1 MSTQQHISRR
11 RFLALCLASGLGM
24 RVSTALAAVNPRVI
38 VLLSGNE
45 APYRQAF
52 AALRAALIDLPLQVQ
67 LPTEALPLQA
77 DALLITLGQKAAQ
90 QAAQQKFPGQVL
102 AALIPEAAN
111 EAIVAD
117 LPDDM
122 ARRWSALVLDQPWA
136 RQLALTRKVLPK
148 AAKLGLVY
156 SNGSA
161 GDIAGMRVAASRLNL
176 ALDARQL
183 KSEAELFPTLRQML
197 DGVDA
202 MLAIPDAQVIN
213 RSTLQGYLLSAYR
226 ANVPVIAYS
235 QALVEAGALAGVF
248 STPEDVGLD
257 LADLLS
263 RPSQGRIAS
272 LSRLTYPRRFSLKIN
287 HSVARSLGL
296 VMPDEEQLRRQLES
310 ASGS

>member
-1 MSTQQHISRR
+1 MSAQHISRR
-11 RFLALCLASGLGM
+11 RFLALSLASGFGLGV
-24 RVSTALAAVNPRVI
+24 RPALAAENPRVI

-52 AALRAALIDLPLQVQ
+52 AALRAALMDLQLQAQ
-67 LPTEALPLQA
+67 MPTEALPRQA
-77 DALLITLGQKAAQ
+77 NTLLITLGQKAAQ
-90 QAAQQKFPGQVL
+90 HAAQQKFPGQVL
-102 AALIPEAAN
+102 AALIPQAAY
-111 EAIVAD
+111 EAIIEAM
-117 LPDDM
+117 P
-122 ARRWSALVLDQPWA
+122 AEISQRWSALVLDQPWA
-136 RQLALTRKVLPK
+136 RQLALARKVLPK

-156 SNGSA
+156 SNDSG
-161 GDIAGMRVAASRLNL
+161 GDLAGMRVAASRQNMT
-176 ALDARQL
+176 LDARLL
-183 KSEAELFPTLRQML
+183 KAESELFPTLRQML
-197 DGVDA
+197 GGVDA
-202 MLAIPDAQVIN
+202 MWAVPDAQVIN

-263 RPSQGRIAS
+263 PLSQGRMAS
-272 LSRLTYPRRFSLKIN
+272 MPRLTYPRRFSFKIN

-296 VMPDEEQLRRQLES
+296 VIPDEEQLRRQLES